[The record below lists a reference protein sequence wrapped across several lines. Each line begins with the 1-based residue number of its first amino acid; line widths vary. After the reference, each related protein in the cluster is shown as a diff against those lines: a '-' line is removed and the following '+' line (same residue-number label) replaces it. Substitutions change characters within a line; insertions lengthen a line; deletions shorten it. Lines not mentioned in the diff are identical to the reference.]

1 MLSFPPWEVYI
12 NKAYKPKLSLLV
24 KKDNET
30 DRGNY
35 RPISLL
41 SVLRKILKSLVNDA
55 LVRHSFKENVELIS
69 DKQWAYHAG
78 YSTELLLIH
87 LTETWRRAIDSGLVV
102 AVASVDFK
110 KAFNSVCHTVLK

>member
-1 MLSFPPWEVYI
+1 M
-12 NKAYKPKLSLLV
+12 
-24 KKDNET
+24 DNET

-78 YSTELLLIH
+78 YLTELLLIH
-87 LTETWRRAIDSGLVV
+87 LTETWRRAVDSGLEV

-110 KAFNSVCHTVLK
+110 KAFNSVCHTVLKRS